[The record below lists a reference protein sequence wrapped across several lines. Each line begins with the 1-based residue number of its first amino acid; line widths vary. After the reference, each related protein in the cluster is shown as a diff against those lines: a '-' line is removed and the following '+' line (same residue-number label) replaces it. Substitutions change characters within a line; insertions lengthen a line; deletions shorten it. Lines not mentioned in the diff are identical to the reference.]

1 VIVVPL
7 PEVADI
13 DLFLQNLTVIEP
25 VKPVPVIVNVPPP
38 LRDRVSV
45 DSPVMDGGAVLSK
58 VTEVAPL
65 KAISLDVEGVAT
77 GWLIV

>member
-38 LRDRVSV
+38 LRDSVSV
-45 DSPVMDGGAVLSK
+45 DSPEMDGGAVLSK

-65 KAISLDVEGVAT
+65 KAISLDDEGVAT